1 MLRKHLNI
9 AKLGLHA
16 GENATEK
23 GGQKKQLN
31 SVKLGFADKEKL
43 TEEGGHR
50 HGAKKGLN
58 NVKLGLPYG
67 DNRTERAGHNSVEK
81 LLSCVLFCPIEAIV
95 FQQKT
100 VHF

>member
-1 MLRKHLNI
+1 M
-9 AKLGLHA
+9 HA

-23 GGQKKQLN
+23 VGQTKQLN
-31 SVKLGFADKEKL
+31 SVNLGFADKEKL

-50 HGAKKGLN
+50 HGAKKQLN
-58 NVKLGLPYG
+58 SVKLGLPYR

-81 LLSCVLFCPIEAIV
+81 LLGCVLFCPIEAII

>member
-1 MLRKHLNI
+1 M
-9 AKLGLHA
+9 KLGLHA
-16 GENATEK
+16 EENATEK

-31 SVKLGFADKEKL
+31 SVKLGFAGKEKL

-50 HGAKKGLN
+50 HRTKKQLN
-58 NVKLGLPYG
+58 SVKLGLPYG
-67 DNRTERAGHNSVEK
+67 DNKTERAGHNSVEK